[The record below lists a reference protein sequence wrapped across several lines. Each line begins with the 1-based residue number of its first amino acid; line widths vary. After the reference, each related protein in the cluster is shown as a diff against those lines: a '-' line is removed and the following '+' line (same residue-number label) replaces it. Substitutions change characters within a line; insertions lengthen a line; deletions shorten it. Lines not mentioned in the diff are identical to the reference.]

1 MEVVTSF
8 LFFVCCCGLPYQW
21 FVDMEELLYP
31 WNKSFLI
38 IAYDL
43 LFFKI
48 KVLVF
53 TFIHLNAL
61 LFFKITS
68 LAGVTCTTCDY
79 KSTNI
84 EVISATI
91 LDIDSPYVGTYK
103 AYTKFIFISIH
114 NLLQLLDFSF
124 FETFIGSQNI
134 WSSHFLK
141 SIFGSLIK
149 NFLTM

>member
-43 LFFKI
+43 LFCKI

-114 NLLQLLDFSF
+114 NLLQLLGFSF
-124 FETFIGSQNI
+124 FETFICSKTFEVAI
-134 WSSHFLK
+134 SSRVFLAPLSK
-141 SIFGSLIK
+141 IF
-149 NFLTM
+149 